1 MMPKAISNP
10 HRALAAA
17 ILLNAIKEYRRPL
30 KAIRGSRDISRE
42 FFRGDFFETCCELN
56 DLNPVVVREKLRKR
70 YGIQ

>member
-17 ILLNAIKEYRRPL
+17 ILLRAIKEYKRPS
-30 KAIRGSRDISRE
+30 KEIKYSRDISRA
-42 FFRGDFFETCCELN
+42 FFKEEFFETCCELV
-56 DLNPVVVREKLRKR
+56 DLDPFVVREQLGKR